1 MTFEEKYNIKLVNET
16 AKKIAVQDS
25 LELLAN
31 KQAIIDSTMF
41 AQEQQRLD
49 SLAVADSLNQE
60 IENWSYN
67 QIKNENL
74 GAISTTHT
82 SPKAKQNLYQEIVDF
97 TNKSLDFE
105 IRTNVKDDLKEYNSI
120 KDTIKST
127 HAPFQK
133 LESGPTT
140 FGLEYYSGGTHA
152 IQDILQ
158 NKSIVKFEGANS
170 VDKAWPIN
178 DKLSQFDV
186 VPSFDEVT
194 IARYVTSTPE
204 IKELIYGSPG
214 INKDGDNIIV
224 TPGFLNI
231 LRENNLTGESL
242 SWENKKEWVGSRS
255 NAMQILDVALTM
267 KKRNRNLFVQTD
279 VGGMYPGKEYAQ
291 PGTAKQVPVIGLFK
305 ESLEKLPPATQES
318 ILHTLSSL
326 TDEIYARGLILEE
339 RAKEI
344 LADYHSLE
352 AKFPERVGAYS
363 EIMTPFD
370 NDDLVKLNELQR
382 DIFTNIDTYK
392 TVTGEDINYDQ
403 ILNSIAINSLG
414 EEISLLPDSE
424 RTTALDDWLINLTNA
439 GDVDE
444 VPIKSQTQIL
454 SLYNQEFTETG
465 MSFSGEPLGG
475 MTSDE
480 KMADFQLFSNSLE
493 QIPTSPVYYD
503 EHLQE

>member
-1 MTFEEKYNIKLVNET
+1 MSFEDKFKLKLVNET
-16 AKKIAVQDS
+16 AKKTAVQDS

-31 KQAIIDSTMF
+31 KQAIIDSTRLV
-41 AQEQQRLD
+41 QEQQRLD

-60 IENWSYN
+60 IENWSYD
-67 QIKNENL
+67 QITEQNF

-127 HAPFQK
+127 HAPFQ
-133 LESGPTT
+133 
-140 FGLEYYSGGTHA
+140 A
-152 IQDILQ
+152 IKSRTQSEEFDPMGKGWKDILQ
-158 NKSIVKFEGANS
+158 DKSIVKFEGANS

-214 INKDGDNIIV
+214 ISENGDNIIV
-224 TPGFLNI
+224 TPGFLDI

-255 NAMQILDVALTM
+255 NAMQILDIALTM
-267 KKRNRNLFVQTD
+267 KKRNRNLFVQPK
-279 VGGMYPGKEYAQ
+279 GSKMYTGKEYQ
-291 PGTAKQVPVIGLFK
+291 LPWTAKQVPVIGLFK

-326 TDEIYARGLILEE
+326 TDEIYARGLVLEE

-344 LADYHSLE
+344 LAEYHSLE
-352 AKFPERVGAYS
+352 VKFPERAGAYS

-392 TVTGEDINYDQ
+392 TVTGEDINYDE
-403 ILNSIAINSLG
+403 ILNNISIVSLG
-414 EEISLLPDSE
+414 KEIDLLPDSE
-424 RTTALDDWLINLTNA
+424 RTAALDDWLREMSA
-439 GDVDE
+439 
-444 VPIKSQTQIL
+444 SL
-454 SLYNQEFTETG
+454 SNTTKTISKEDTDSIGTISKEQYDRWF
-465 MSFSGEPLGG
+465 
-475 MTSDE
+475 
-480 KMADFQLFSNSLE
+480 LE
-493 QIPTSPVYYD
+493 
-503 EHLQE
+503 EE